1 MHTPVHPRQFTL
13 RNAVLLLLL
22 VSTLLVLF
30 ASSATAQGIDPALV
44 PDRIAP
50 VNPATSL
57 AANVPSS
64 PTLGDD
70 TGVAFELDLG
80 DAVQEPS
87 QSLVVI
93 LLLTVMALAPSL
105 LIMLTSFTRIVIVLS
120 VTRNAIGLP
129 SVPPTQVVV
138 GLALF
143 LSIFTMTPT
152 FTEINETALQP
163 LLNQEME
170 TTEALELAQK
180 PIRTFM
186 MGQVGEEELAMFVD
200 ASGDVR
206 PDTPEDIPMTT
217 LIPAFILSELKA
229 AFIIAFVIFVPF
241 LIVDLITASTLMSMG
256 MMMLPPVLVSL
267 PFKLLLFVLVD
278 GWTLVIRSLL
288 ESFAT

>member
-1 MHTPVHPRQFTL
+1 MRHKNSLKVILQSL
-13 RNAVLLLLL
+13 IV
-22 VSTLLVLF
+22 VGVLF
-30 ASSATAQGIDPALV
+30 VAAGPALGQALT
-44 PDRIAP
+44 PDRVARVTTPTVGTTGITTGASTDTA
-50 VNPATSL
+50 ATPDGPE
-57 AANVPSS
+57 AQFN
-64 PTLGDD
+64 
-70 TGVAFELDLG
+70 LDLG
-80 DAVQEPS
+80 DSVEEPS
-87 QSLVVI
+87 QSLVII
-93 LLLTVMALAPSL
+93 LLMTVLALAPSL
-105 LIMLTSFTRIVIVLS
+105 LIMMTSFTRIVIVLS

-143 LSIFTMTPT
+143 LSLFTMAPT
-152 FTEINETALQP
+152 LSEINDTALQP
-163 LLNQEME
+163 LMNQEIE
-170 TTEALELAQK
+170 TGEALELAQA

-186 MGQVGEEELAMFVD
+186 MGQVGEDELALFID
-200 ASGDVR
+200 ASQDVR
-206 PDTPEDIPMTT
+206 PATPDDIPMTT

-278 GWTLVIRSLL
+278 GWTLVISSLL

>member
-1 MHTPVHPRQFTL
+1 M
-13 RNAVLLLLL
+13 
-22 VSTLLVLF
+22 
-30 ASSATAQGIDPALV
+30 
-44 PDRIAP
+44 
-50 VNPATSL
+50 
-57 AANVPSS
+57 
-64 PTLGDD
+64 LGDD

-80 DAVQEPS
+80 DTVQEPS

-93 LLLTVMALAPSL
+93 LLLTVLALAPSL

-152 FTEINETALQP
+152 FSEINETALQP
-163 LLNQEME
+163 LLNEEME
-170 TTEALELAQK
+170 TMEALELAQK

>member
-30 ASSATAQGIDPALV
+30 APSATAQGIDPALV

-50 VNPATSL
+50 VSPVTGL

>member
-1 MHTPVHPRQFTL
+1 MHTLVNPRQSTL
-13 RNAVLLLLL
+13 HTAVLLLLL
-22 VSTLLVLF
+22 VGTMLVLF
-30 ASSATAQGIDPALV
+30 APAADAQGIDPSLV

-50 VNPATSL
+50 VSPAAGL
-57 AANVPSS
+57 AANVPTS
-64 PTLGDD
+64 PMLGDD

-80 DAVQEPS
+80 DTVQEPS

-93 LLLTVMALAPSL
+93 LLLTVLALAPSL

-152 FTEINETALQP
+152 FSEINETALQP
-163 LLNQEME
+163 LLNEEME
-170 TTEALELAQK
+170 TMEALELAQK

-186 MGQVGEEELAMFVD
+186 MGQVVEEELAMFVD

-217 LIPAFILSELKA
+217 LIPVFILSELKA